1 MTGPKPY
8 GLHSYGDQLTE
19 GDLSFIDHQA
29 KKISNL
35 KVVHKLESIK
45 YTRELPDGGFVILT
59 DMGGGIS
66 CDYL

>member
-29 KKISNL
+29 KK
-35 KVVHKLESIK
+35 VSI
-45 YTRELPDGGFVILT
+45 
-59 DMGGGIS
+59 
-66 CDYL
+66 